1 MQISMSVRMVTAGA
15 VHTRRVKIHRLAVTR
30 VCATKDTQLK
40 VHNVS
45 VSCSVFIFCSFLV
58 CRAAVAFEDT
68 IFAFD

>member
-1 MQISMSVRMVTAGA
+1 VLTITAG
-15 VHTRRVKIHRLAVTR
+15 VLHTRRVKIHRLAVTR
-30 VCATKDTQLK
+30 VCATKDTQLR